1 MKRPAE
7 ILRRLAHALFG
18 GALAAL
24 GCSALEG
31 VWARAAAGPH
41 APGWVDLWI
50 TTFALVAVVAL
61 PVAFGAW
68 AFGFFVSPAAP
79 PSLSG
84 SIAELR
90 GVGPGK
96 QASFAAFV
104 PLAVLAGF
112 LWMTGSAQ
120 LGRVVL
126 GLAVGPRLAGLA
138 AVGGT
143 IGLALLLSVIT
154 LAFVPPLRRLL
165 ARLAEAR
172 PVFVDPAFTGGAALL
187 LAAGLFTFGMMS
199 GTVSGEGGALGIYG
213 IFKRPELD
221 LRAVAELSVIA
232 LAATFAQ
239 SVAKPPRSP
248 SLFMLVSLA
257 ALAVGPLALVARSS
271 ARMTAS
277 GDLALAIER
286 GAPLTKL
293 LLSPLRKLTDRD
305 KDGFGAGFGGGDC
318 DDKAPGV
325 YPGAEEILDN
335 GVDEDCSGADLTKR
349 VIDSLAPSP
358 EAARVDE
365 RLVPKDL
372 NVVLISVDTLRFDL
386 GYMGYERPI
395 SPNIDALAARSV
407 VFERAYSLASYTG
420 KSIGPMLIGKYG
432 EETNRNWGHFNKF
445 GPEDTFLAERLQK
458 AGVRTIGV
466 HGHRYFDVWGGL
478 ERGFDVLDFSAAPP
492 KDAPWDVDTKA
503 TSAELTDA
511 AIAQLGKEE
520 NTKGRFFLWVH
531 YLDPHADYLRHEGI
545 DFGNSA
551 RDLYDGEIAFTDK
564 HIGRLLAAIDAS
576 PFGKRT
582 AIVLTSDHGEAFGE
596 HGMYRHGFEV
606 WEPLVRVPLLVHVPG
621 VAARRI
627 KARRSL
633 VDLVPTVLELMHAPA
648 PPPKGDQGNDFVSGQ
663 SLAVDLY
670 LPPGKEPATRD
681 VYVDMPAGPYND
693 ARRAL
698 IHEDKKLI
706 VAGDGRFSLYDLASD
721 PGEERDLADAGAE
734 GLKDMKERF
743 AAFRARLR
751 EVKVTGKKR

>member
-7 ILRRLAHALFG
+7 VLRRLAHALFG
-18 GALAAL
+18 GSAAAL
-24 GCSALEG
+24 GCAALEG
-31 VWARAAAGPH
+31 LWARAAAGPH

-50 TTFALVAVVAL
+50 TTFALVVLVAL

-68 AFGFFVSPAAP
+68 LVGFILSPSNP

-84 SIAELR
+84 SIAKLR

-96 QASFAAFV
+96 QAGVAAFAPLAVFAAF
-104 PLAVLAGF
+104 A
-112 LWMTGSAQ
+112 WMTGSAQ
-120 LGRVVL
+120 LARVVL
-126 GLAVGPRLAGLA
+126 GLAIGPRLAGLA
-138 AVGGT
+138 TVGGA
-143 IGLALLLSVIT
+143 IGLALVLAVVT
-154 LAFVPPLRRLL
+154 LALVPPLRRVL
-165 ARLAEAR
+165 ARQAEAR
-172 PVFVDPAFTGGAALL
+172 PVFVDPAFLGGAALIV
-187 LAAGLFTFGMMS
+187 AVGLFTTGMLT
-199 GTVSGEGGALGIYG
+199 GTVSGDGGALGIYG

-221 LRAVAELSVIA
+221 LRAPAELLVVA
-232 LAATFAQ
+232 LVATFAQ

-248 SLFMLVSLA
+248 SLFMLLSLA
-257 ALAVGPLALVARSS
+257 ALAVGPLALVERSS

-286 GAPLTKL
+286 GAPLSKL

-305 KDGFGAGFGGGDC
+305 GDGYGAGFGGGDC
-318 DDKAPGV
+318 DDTAAGV
-325 YPGAEEILDN
+325 YPGAEEVLDN
-335 GVDEDCSGADLTKR
+335 GIDEDCSGADLTKR

-372 NVVLISVDTLRFDL
+372 NVVLITIDTLRYDL

-420 KSIGPMLIGKYG
+420 KAIGPMLIGKYG
-432 EETNRNWGHFNKF
+432 EETHRNWGHFNKF

-478 ERGFDVLDFSAAPP
+478 ERGFDVLDFTAAPP

-503 TSAELTDA
+503 TSPELTDA

-531 YLDPHADYLRHEGI
+531 YLDPHADYLRHDGV
-545 DFGNSA
+545 DFGKAA
-551 RDLYDGEIAFTDK
+551 RDLYDGEVAFTDK
-564 HIGRLLAAIDAS
+564 HIGRLLAAIDAA

-582 AIVLTSDHGEAFGE
+582 AVILTSDHGEAFGE

-621 VAARRI
+621 VEARRI
-627 KARRSL
+627 KERRSL
-633 VDLVPTVLELMHAPA
+633 IDLVPTVLELMHVDA
-648 PPPKGDQGNDFVSGQ
+648 PPQKGEQGDDFVSGQ

-670 LPPGKEPATRD
+670 LPPDKEPTPRD
-681 VYVDMPAGPYND
+681 VYVDMPAGPYNE

-698 IHEDKKLI
+698 IHDDRKLI
-706 VAGDGRFSLYDLASD
+706 VAGDGRFSLYDLAAD
-721 PGEERDLADAGAE
+721 PGEERDLSGAE
-734 GLKDMKERF
+734 SGLREMKERF

-751 EVKVTGKKR
+751 EIKVTGKKK